1 METVA
6 DSNETCARTCILLSP
21 RGLVEKGEEDGA
33 GDGLLGPRDGAPGA
47 RHAGVAHVDVPL
59 EGEQQRQ
66 PDGGRVENLR
76 HVLHHGV
83 VRVAGLLV
91 GDRAVVAQREHV
103 KVPEKEKIDMTSEEG
118 LGKSNSALDRALPLP

>member
-1 METVA
+1 MT
-6 DSNETCARTCILLSP
+6 IFSP
-21 RGLVEKGEEDGA
+21 GGLVEKGDDDGA
-33 GDGLLGPRDGAPGA
+33 GDGLLGPGDGAPGA
-47 RHAGVAHVDVPL
+47 RHGGVADVDVPL

-91 GDRAVVAQREHV
+91 GDGAVVAQREHV
-103 KVPEKEKIDMTSEEG
+103 KVPEKEEIDG
-118 LGKSNSALDRALPLP
+118 Y